1 MMYFYS
7 TDEKQNGVIDGV
19 SEVKI
24 DASAAKKR
32 GPEITSKAISIH
44 KFDNICLVLLIC
56 SFVICSSLWDY
67 YFRNIKVWNRTIN
80 VKL

>member
-1 MMYFYS
+1 MIYFNS

-32 GPEITSKAISIH
+32 GPEITSKAISTH
-44 KFDNICLVLLIC
+44 KFDYVCLVLLIC
-56 SFVICSSLWDY
+56 SFVNYISLSAY